1 MREKHTTIRVHMN
14 PYDASDT
21 LGHTLDK
28 KFRNKES
35 HVNPNGV
42 FEVWSEK
49 TVYDT
54 YKDIFK
60 ECLEQYNKKVSRPCR
75 RIQDE
80 NGDIVSGYMESILS
94 SKRCKKRK
102 EVKVIQ
108 EDGQEVV
115 IGDKEQIGKRLLFE
129 YIISAGNCNK
139 ELDEH
144 GRIVYDDTGHEV
156 HPNRLPVEVTKQA
169 MKRFFEGFEDRYKH
183 FKICYTAYHED
194 EEYEND
200 IGVMEKG
207 IEHIHIGVV
216 PWADGY
222 KRGMEKQASIS
233 KALAQMNFI
242 DGRDDDGVY
251 HTAYWYACDDMQKY
265 FEEILQDEY
274 TAYLKE
280 KGMEPRLLV
289 VDHPARGKGLRNLSP
304 QEYRAQRDL
313 EKRKRQLNDVYA
325 YAEEAAQESE
335 EIEYELDMLRASV
348 ADAEQQKEQMYRDI
362 EKVEEHAREELALK
376 MEDMRKKYQ
385 KEFDDYE
392 NIWKQSKEANDVIF
406 NTFLADM
413 DRLTQTTTQMQ
424 SLVDEYTDRVDKLHE
439 TSSFT
444 YSISDEHLLAWM
456 KAQTTRRNG
465 QKMSYLDAYEHDIRF
480 VMRKNAQVQAEKTVD
495 EMTRDSKDILN
506 DISQKEEEARQMR
519 RVAERLSQ
527 FDFDRDEDDGEY
539 ER

>member
-1 MREKHTTIRVHMN
+1 M
-14 PYDASDT
+14 
-21 LGHTLDK
+21 
-28 KFRNKES
+28 
-35 HVNPNGV
+35 
-42 FEVWSEK
+42 
-49 TVYDT
+49 
-54 YKDIFK
+54 
-60 ECLEQYNKKVSRPCR
+60 
-75 RIQDE
+75 
-80 NGDIVSGYMESILS
+80 
-94 SKRCKKRK
+94 
-102 EVKVIQ
+102 IQ

-456 KAQTTRRNG
+456 RSQTTRRDG
-465 QKMSYLDAYEHDIRF
+465 QKMSYLEAYERDIRF

>member
-42 FEVWSEK
+42 FEVWREK

-60 ECLEQYNKKVSRPCR
+60 ECLDAYNQKVSRPCR

-80 NGDIVSGYMESILS
+80 QGDVVSGYMESILT

-108 EDGQEVV
+108 EDGQEVI

-139 ELDEH
+139 ELDEN
-144 GRIVYDDTGHEV
+144 GRVVYDSTGHEV
-156 HPNRLPVEVTKQA
+156 HPNRLPVEVNKMA
-169 MKRFFEGFEDRYKH
+169 MHRFFKGFEDRYKH

-200 IGVMEKG
+200 RGITEKG

-216 PWADGY
+216 PWADNY

-233 KALAQMNFI
+233 KALQQMGFV
-242 DGRDDDGVY
+242 DGRDDNGIF
-251 HTAYWYACDDMQKY
+251 HTAYWYACDDMQKH

-274 TAYLKE
+274 NSYLKE
-280 KGMEPRLLV
+280 KGLEPRLLV
-289 VDHPARGKGLRNLSP
+289 VDHPAKGKGLRNLSP

-313 EKRKRQLNDVYA
+313 EKRKRQLDDVYA
-325 YAEEAAQESE
+325 YAEEAMQESE
-335 EIEYELDMLRASV
+335 ELSYELEMMKRDVS
-348 ADAEQQKEQMYRDI
+348 DTEQKREQMHRDI
-362 EKVEEHAREELALK
+362 EKEEEHAREELQLK
-376 MEDMRKKYQ
+376 MEEMQRKHNADMKDMEEERQLVRESSDKIS
-385 KEFDDYE
+385 EVFVDGV
-392 NIWKQSKEANDVIF
+392 NRLKQSVA
-406 NTFLADM
+406 
-413 DRLTQTTTQMQ
+413 QTE
-424 SLVDEYTDRVDKLHE
+424 SKVDEYVDRVDKIYE
-439 TSSFT
+439 RASIS
-444 YSISDEHLLAWM
+444 YNISDEHLLAWM
-456 KAQTTRRNG
+456 RSQTTRRDG
-465 QKMSYLDAYEHDIRF
+465 QKMSYLEAYERDIKV
-480 VMRKNAQVQAEKTVD
+480 VMRQKARADAEKVVA
-495 EMTRDSKDILN
+495 EMKSESKDILE
-506 DISQKEEEARQMR
+506 DIEKREEEAKR
-519 RVAERLSQ
+519 RRAEMLSC
-527 FDFDRDEDDGEY
+527 FDFNKEDIDEEGDY

>member
-14 PYDASDT
+14 PYDAADT

-28 KFRNKES
+28 EFRNRES

-42 FEVWSEK
+42 FEVWKNK

-60 ECLEQYNKKVSRPCR
+60 ECLEQYNAKVSRPCR

-102 EVKVIQ
+102 EVKVVQ

-115 IGDKEQIGKRLLFE
+115 IGDKAQNGKRLIFE

-139 ELDEH
+139 LLDDK
-144 GRIVYDDTGHEV
+144 GNIVYDKSGHEI
-156 HPNRLPVEVTKQA
+156 HTMRLPVEVTKNA
-169 MKRFFEGFEDRYKH
+169 MKKFYEGFEDRYKH
-183 FKICYTAYHED
+183 FKVCYTSYHED

-200 IGVMEKG
+200 IGIMEKG
-207 IEHIHIGVV
+207 VEHIHVGVV
-216 PWADGY
+216 PVADGY

-233 KALAQMNFI
+233 KALAQMGFC
-242 DGRDDDGVY
+242 DGRDADGVF
-251 HTAYWYACDDMQKY
+251 HTSYWYACNDMQEY
-265 FEEILQDEY
+265 FESILQSEY
-274 TAYLKE
+274 TEYLKE
-280 KGMEPRLLV
+280 KGLEPRLLII
-289 VDHPARGKGLRNLSP
+289 DHPARGKGLRNLSP
-304 QEYRAQRDL
+304 QEYRAQKDL
-313 EKRKRQLNDVYA
+313 EKRKRQLNDVYT

-335 EIEYELDMLRASV
+335 EIEYMFEMLRASV
-348 ADAEQQKEQMYRDI
+348 ADAERQK
-362 EKVEEHAREELALK
+362 EHAREELALK

-480 VMRKNAQVQAEKTVD
+480 VMRKNAQAKAEKTVD

-519 RVAERLSQ
+519 KAAEMLSQ

>member
-144 GRIVYDDTGHEV
+144 GQIVYDDTGHEV

-348 ADAEQQKEQMYRDI
+348 ADAEQ
-362 EKVEEHAREELALK
+362 REAG
-376 MEDMRKKYQ
+376 M
-385 KEFDDYE
+385 
-392 NIWKQSKEANDVIF
+392 
-406 NTFLADM
+406 
-413 DRLTQTTTQMQ
+413 
-424 SLVDEYTDRVDKLHE
+424 
-439 TSSFT
+439 
-444 YSISDEHLLAWM
+444 
-456 KAQTTRRNG
+456 
-465 QKMSYLDAYEHDIRF
+465 
-480 VMRKNAQVQAEKTVD
+480 
-495 EMTRDSKDILN
+495 
-506 DISQKEEEARQMR
+506 
-519 RVAERLSQ
+519 
-527 FDFDRDEDDGEY
+527 
-539 ER
+539 

>member
-139 ELDEH
+139 ELDTH
-144 GRIVYDDTGHEV
+144 GRVVYDSTGHEV

-265 FEEILQDEY
+265 FEKILQDEY

-335 EIEYELDMLRASV
+335 EIEYELEMLRASV
-348 ADAEQQKEQMYRDI
+348 ADVEQQREQMHRDI
-362 EKVEEHAREELALK
+362 EKEEEHAREELQLK
-376 MEDMRKKYQ
+376 MEEMQRKHNEDMEELEEERQLVRESSDKIS
-385 KEFDDYE
+385 EVFVDGV
-392 NIWKQSKEANDVIF
+392 NRLKQSVA
-406 NTFLADM
+406 
-413 DRLTQTTTQMQ
+413 QTE
-424 SLVDEYTDRVDKLHE
+424 SKVDAYVDRVDALYE
-439 TSSFT
+439 RASIS

-456 KAQTTRRNG
+456 RSQTTRRDG
-465 QKMSYLDAYEHDIRF
+465 QKMSYLEAYEHDIRF
-480 VMRKNAQVQAEKTVD
+480 VMRKKAKEDAEKVVA
-495 EMTRDSKDILN
+495 EMKSESKDILE
-506 DISQKEEEARQMR
+506 DIEKREEEAKR
-519 RVAERLSQ
+519 RRAEMLSC
-527 FDFDRDEDDGEY
+527 FDFDDKDEEEEDDY